1 MDKNH
6 VILELFQHQVT
17 CCCPGEKHQHMI
29 EFFPGDVWTITDERK
44 YVDCLGWHFLIVVN
58 EEYQFFMQVGEIEEL
73 YSEGTICSILDLDLR
88 INHLGYKIN
97 EALDAH
103 DRESFL
109 SFADELSNI
118 QEIKNKMNTE
128 DVHAF

>member
-6 VILELFQHQVT
+6 VILEPFQHQVS
-17 CCCPGEKHQHMI
+17 CCCPGQKHLHMI
-29 EFFPGDVWTITDERK
+29 DFFPGDVWTITDERK

-58 EEYQFFMQVGEIEEL
+58 EEYQFFMQVADIEEL
-73 YSEGTICSILDLDLR
+73 YSNGTICSILDLDLR
-88 INHLGYKIN
+88 INHLGFKIN

-109 SFADELSNI
+109 SFADELSSV

-128 DVHAF
+128 DVHAY